1 MDGHEYEYACAQYLK
16 RNGFTKVQVTKASG
30 DQGID
35 IIATKEKKYGIQC
48 KYYSGAVG
56 NKAVQEAYAGSK
68 FYGYSIMIPPLM
80 QNRISDLFL
89 IQALRQTR
97 QQSRHLRISQ
107 NLHQKFHIP
116 PSGTAT
122 VFAV

>member
-68 FYGYSIMIPPLM
+68 FYGC
-80 QNRISDLFL
+80 D
-89 IQALRQTR
+89 
-97 QQSRHLRISQ
+97 
-107 NLHQKFHIP
+107 
-116 PSGTAT
+116 
-122 VFAV
+122 VAVVMTNNTFTKSAKE

>member
-16 RNGFTKVQVTKASG
+16 RNEFTKVQVTKASG

-35 IIATKEKKYGIQC
+35 IIATKGKNYGIQC

-68 FYGYSIMIPPLM
+68 FYGCDVAVVMTNNTFTKSAKELEPFMIHWH
-80 QNRISDLFL
+80 SF
-89 IQALRQTR
+89 
-97 QQSRHLRISQ
+97 
-107 NLHQKFHIP
+107 
-116 PSGTAT
+116 
-122 VFAV
+122 